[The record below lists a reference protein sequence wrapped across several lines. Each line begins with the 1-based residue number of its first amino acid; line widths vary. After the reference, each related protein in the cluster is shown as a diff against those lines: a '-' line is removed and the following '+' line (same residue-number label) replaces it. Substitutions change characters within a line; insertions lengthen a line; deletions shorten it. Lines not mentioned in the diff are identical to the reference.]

1 MCSQSLALLTIRE
14 YQLCVVSCKVYQAR
28 FPQCLR
34 NCLEEVSKPCLY
46 CNNPEASST
55 SVGPL
60 PGNSCA
66 DPEYVCVCVGG
77 GGGQGSC
84 TPTSSPPHPLKDHKI
99 KGFLAILVRI
109 HRKITKLP
117 SQHSML
123 GHHPH
128 ASETS
133 FKWHFTGR
141 PMMASL

>member
-66 DPEYVCVCVGG
+66 DPEYVCVCVWGG
-77 GGGQGSC
+77 GGGRV
-84 TPTSSPPHPLKDHKI
+84 PVPLPHPPSPPERSQN
-99 KGFLAILVRI
+99 KGFLSNTGPDPPKNHKA
-109 HRKITKLP
+109 TKPAFNVGP
-117 SQHSML
+117 SSTCQ
-123 GHHPH
+123 
-128 ASETS
+128 
-133 FKWHFTGR
+133 
-141 PMMASL
+141 